1 MFLLCQ
7 GIEYE
12 TCWLAG
18 RTNKYTFGLPPK
30 KEKRPFSSSSLMMS
44 TVEKSSPVST
54 PPIEK
59 VKFVSETRLENG
71 NQKMSN
77 GKQPKFITEIPN
89 GSSKISNGKPKFTND
104 TQNSENGNLKV
115 SNNKPKHLHPKRR
128 VTKQRSDT
136 LPDVIEDSVDM
147 NESHTSV

>member
-1 MFLLCQ
+1 M
-7 GIEYE
+7 
-12 TCWLAG
+12 
-18 RTNKYTFGLPPK
+18 
-30 KEKRPFSSSSLMMS
+30 
-44 TVEKSSPVST
+44 
-54 PPIEK
+54 
-59 VKFVSETRLENG
+59 SETRLENG

-89 GSSKISNGKPKFTND
+89 GSSKISNGKLKFAND

-115 SNNKPKHLHPKRR
+115 SNNKPKHLHPKRK

-147 NESHTSV
+147 NESQTSI